1 MKLRL
6 FIPALLF
13 IPIIVF
19 AFRLKEISKQK
30 TADIKKQ
37 MLAKKQLALRCSP
50 DWNEF
55 TLTADEVNNFGPL
68 PGFGKYTWK
77 ISTQND
83 SAQFYFN
90 QGINLYYGFH
100 IIEALA
106 SFKKAQEF
114 DANCAMLYWAEALSY
129 GPNINDLVYA
139 QAPDALA
146 AIQKAASLSDNAL
159 PLEKKLIEA
168 QHQHYSADTTLK
180 RSVLNANYTAA
191 MKLLFNADGN
201 NADVAAL
208 YADAMMNEHPWDY
221 WYHDGK
227 PKEWTPHI
235 LEVVA
240 KGLQD
245 NSNHPGLNHYNIHMW
260 EASLT
265 PGKALTSADKLGV
278 IAPGLSHMVH
288 MPSHI
293 YIRTGYFKKGTVVNE
308 QAVSQ
313 YNNYKNLM
321 PSVTNAAFLYEWHN
335 LHMQAA
341 NALFVENYAYALKSA
356 IACRNSLDTSALSL
370 EAPVGDYVQYLW
382 STPMFT
388 MVYYKQWD
396 DILKEPQPN
405 SNHHYST
412 AIWHYAQGMA
422 NTAKGNLLA
431 AKTSVEAL
439 QNLIQEADMKI
450 PNGVFNAPDAA
461 GNVAINILQAMI
473 ADKENNP
480 AEAIRLLKVAV
491 QKEDDMVYDEP
502 KDWLTPARSYLGYM
516 YLKYGQFKEAAA
528 AFSASLKKDPGEP
541 LAIKGLK
548 MAMAKKKG

>member
-6 FIPALLF
+6 FVPALLLTS
-13 IPIIVF
+13 IIVF
-19 AFRLKEISKQK
+19 AFRINEISKQK
-30 TADIKKQ
+30 AADIKKQ
-37 MLAKKQLALRCSP
+37 MLSKKQLALRCTP

-55 TLTADEVNNFGPL
+55 TLTADEVNGFGPL

-77 ISTQND
+77 ISTKND

-90 QGINLYYGFH
+90 QGINMYYGFH

-146 AIQKAASLSDNAL
+146 AIQKAASLSENASS
-159 PLEKKLIEA
+159 LEKKLINAE
-168 QHQHYSADTTLK
+168 QQHYSADSTIK

-191 MKLLFNADGN
+191 MKELFSSDGN
-201 NADVAAL
+201 NADVVAL
-208 YADAMMNEHPWDY
+208 YVDAMMNEHPWDY

-227 PKEWTPHI
+227 PKEWTPLI
-235 LEVVA
+235 LSVVD
-240 KGLQD
+240 KGLKL
-245 NSNHPGLNHYNIHMW
+245 NTNHPGLNHYNIHMW
-260 EASLT
+260 EASST
-265 PGKALTSADKLGV
+265 PSKALTSADKLET
-278 IAPGLSHMVH
+278 ITPGLSHMVH

-293 YIRTGYFKKGTVVNE
+293 YIRTGYFKKGTIVNE

-313 YNNYKNLM
+313 YNNYKGLM
-321 PSVTNAAFLYEWHN
+321 PSVTNGAFLYEWHN

-356 IACRNSLDTSALSL
+356 IACRNSLDTSALGL
-370 EAPVGDYVQYLW
+370 EAPVGDYIQYLW

-388 MVYYKQWD
+388 MIYYKQWD
-396 DILKEPQPN
+396 AILKEPKPN
-405 SNHHYST
+405 NHHHYST
-412 AIWHYAQGMA
+412 AIWHYAQGIA
-422 NTAKGNLLA
+422 NAAKGNLSA
-431 AKTSVEAL
+431 AKASIEAI
-439 QNLIQEADMKI
+439 QNLLQEADMKV

-473 ADKENNP
+473 ADKENNQ

-516 YLKYGQFKEAAA
+516 HLKYGQFKEAAT
-528 AFSASLKKDPGEP
+528 AFSESLKKDPGEP

-548 MAMAKKKG
+548 LAIAKRKD